1 MFTTLVLL
9 NQRTINCLA
18 SVKLLMKSIMKKE
31 EEDVDV
37 EEVAVEVADV
47 AETTAEN
54 VVADKLPQ

>member
-1 MFTTLVLL
+1 M
-9 NQRTINCLA
+9 A

-37 EEVAVEVADV
+37 EEVAVEVVDV